1 MDLAFFAYSNY
12 EIQGLQEPELNV
24 ALTEIEVK
32 RGEDWNLLDGVYGVN
47 SLGYIVDVVCEVDGE
62 EITNTSGL
70 AAGQYTV
77 TYSMKDPRR
86 GTVTQTATL
95 NVTESAR
102 IVVSKTKASIT
113 AGDSYNFL
121 KGVTAYDSDG
131 NTVTP
136 TYVITNSKGK
146 VVTSVATAGEYT
158 ITYNYTDKKQGNV
171 SATLN
176 LTVNEKTT
184 YDDDNDYTSSGTTQ
198 STTQSAAESTTQS
211 TTKSTTQSA
220 TESTTESTT
229 QSTTQSATESTTQS
243 TSATASSAASE
254 STSSTNV
261 TSITESVTN

>member
-1 MDLAFFAYSNY
+1 MGNSVAEFDYKYDCWQYGVSNTIDGIDGYVDMDLAFFAYSNY

-32 RGEDWNLLDGVYGVN
+32 RGENWNLLDGVYGVN
-47 SLGYIVDVVCEVDGE
+47 SLGYIVDVKCEVDGE
-62 EITNTSGL
+62 ELTNTRGL
-70 AAGQYTV
+70 TAGQYTV

-86 GTVTQTATL
+86 GTLTQTATL
-95 NVTESAR
+95 NVTETAK
-102 IVVSKTKASIT
+102 IVVSKTKAAIT
-113 AGDSYNFL
+113 EGDSYNFL

-171 SATLN
+171 SATVS

-184 YDDDNDYTSSGTTQ
+184 QSTTESTTQSTTQSTTESTTQ
-198 STTQSAAESTTQS
+198 STTQSAAESTTAE
-211 TTKSTTQSA
+211 A
-220 TESTTESTT
+220 T
-229 QSTTQSATESTTQS
+229 
-243 TSATASSAASE
+243 SE
-254 STSSTNV
+254 TGKKD
-261 TSITESVTN
+261 ID

>member
-1 MDLAFFAYSNY
+1 
-12 EIQGLQEPELNV
+12 
-24 ALTEIEVK
+24 
-32 RGEDWNLLDGVYGVN
+32 
-47 SLGYIVDVVCEVDGE
+47 
-62 EITNTSGL
+62 
-70 AAGQYTV
+70 
-77 TYSMKDPRR
+77 MKDPRR

-113 AGDSYNFL
+113 EGDSYNFL

-146 VVTSVATAGEYT
+146 VVTSVVAAGEYT

-171 SATLN
+171 SATVS

-184 YDDDNDYTSSGTTQ
+184 YDDDNDYTSS
-198 STTQSAAESTTQS
+198 AATESTTQS
-211 TTKSTTQSA
+211 TTKSTTQST

-229 QSTTQSATESTTQS
+229 QSTTQSATVGTAGTTSGTAGTTAETNS
-243 TSATASSAASE
+243 TSETGKKDIDS
-254 STSSTNV
+254 
-261 TSITESVTN
+261 

>member
-1 MDLAFFAYSNY
+1 
-12 EIQGLQEPELNV
+12 
-24 ALTEIEVK
+24 
-32 RGEDWNLLDGVYGVN
+32 
-47 SLGYIVDVVCEVDGE
+47 VDVVCEVDGE
-62 EITNTSGL
+62 ELTNTSGL

-113 AGDSYNFL
+113 EGDSYNFL

-131 NTVTP
+131 NKVTP

-146 VVTSVATAGEYT
+146 VVTSVVAAGEYT

-171 SATLN
+171 SATVS

-184 YDDDNDYTSSGTTQ
+184 YDDDNDYTSS
-198 STTQSAAESTTQS
+198 AATESTTQS
-211 TTKSTTQSA
+211 TTKSTTQSTTA
-220 TESTTESTT
+220 GTAGTTAETKSSSKGTTEST
-229 QSTTQSATESTTQS
+229 A
-243 TSATASSAASE
+243 ATASSAVSE